1 MSEACQIL
9 HEWANGLPKFSHGY
23 SMEDL
28 PRNGIYLVFE
38 KGEMAHGVDRI
49 VRVGTHTGQN
59 NLGKRI
65 FEHLYKPNK
74 DRSVFRK
81 HIGRCLLADNPF
93 LEQWNLDSTT
103 KENRDKY
110 KNIIDFK
117 KQAETEEKVTQYIA
131 DNLTFVVFKVD
142 DKAERL
148 RIEEG
153 LLSTITA
160 CNACRPSKSWLGLKH
175 QNPHIRQGLWNI
187 QGLDKDVLSEDEIKS
202 LITRYS

>member
-9 HEWANGLPKFSHGY
+9 HEWANGLQKFSHN
-23 SMEDL
+23 SSTEEL
-28 PRNGIYLVFE
+28 PKNGIYMVFE
-38 KGEMAHGVDRI
+38 KGETAHGTDRI

-65 FEHLYKPNK
+65 FEHLYKPKK

-103 KENRDKY
+103 KANREKY
-110 KNIIDFK
+110 KNIIDFE
-117 KQAETEEKVTQYIA
+117 KQAETEERVTQYIA
-131 DNLTFVVFKVD
+131 DNFSFVVFEVD
-142 DKAERL
+142 EKAERL

-160 CNACRPSKSWLGLKH
+160 CEKCFPSKSWLGLKH
-175 QNPHIRQGLWNI
+175 
-187 QGLDKDVLSEDEIKS
+187 
-202 LITRYS
+202 

>member
-1 MSEACQIL
+1 MNDACRIL

-23 SMEDL
+23 SVDKL
-28 PRNGIYLVFE
+28 PKNGIYIVFE
-38 KGEMAHGVDRI
+38 KGEIAHNADRI

-103 KENRDKY
+103 KVNREKY
-110 KNIIDFK
+110 INIIDFE
-117 KQAETEEKVTQYIA
+117 KQKETEEEVTQYIA
-131 DNLTFVVFKVD
+131 DNLSFVVFEVT
-142 DKAERL
+142 DKSERL
-148 RIEEG
+148 RLEEA

-160 CNACRPSKSWLGLKH
+160 CKRCFPSKSWLGLKH
-175 QNPHIRQGLWNI
+175 QNPRIRQGLWNI
-187 QGLDKDVLSEDEIKS
+187 QGLNKGILSTNEMKS
-202 LITRYS
+202 LLEEY